1 MALGFICL
9 SVSLFVSPL
18 RLSTVQNIE
27 TASIEGV
34 SQSSGGRRGDT
45 EVPQT
50 MGGEARCKER
60 ERKKEERKKLSP
72 PLLFR
77 WSIVFLFFFLALL
90 SVLYAFIFWQSA
102 SMASSSLRS
111 SAASVATTSRSAATA
126 RLSSPPKP
134 TSSIGRRNTN
144 SQVVAAVGEK
154 VTDWKKPSDKYSGF
168 KYDFANS
175 VSSWRE
181 RERDRNERRI
191 GTKPSDLREKEA
203 KALHFFFLLFS
214 FSRPTRPRALSPLLS
229 LSHTYTKRTTRT
241 KKQKTHKH
249 SHQRW
254 VRVSKD
260 KNEESGNKYTSENW
274 EAGGATRVQP
284 KSGSEYTVWP
294 VVHALLT
301 ERGLDDVDAEEALRL
316 QQAGKA
322 IIVDCRPTY
331 QVRDFFLSLSLF
343 FLLEM
348 FKKKG
353 VLSTLSLSHA
363 SSSSSFL
370 LISLSPPS
378 KKRKTIPNHSS
389 KRSASRGPSP
399 SLSTRRSR
407 ARSSGTM

>member
-203 KALHFFFLLFS
+203 KALPFFFSSFLFFSTNKTTRALPSSFSLSYIHETNDAHKKTKNTQTLSPALGPRLQGQERGVRKQVHLGELGGRRRDARAAQVRERVHRLASGPRAADGEGPRRRGRGGGAEAAAGREGDHRRLQADVPGERFFS
-214 FSRPTRPRALSPLLS
+214 FSFS
-229 LSHTYTKRTTRT
+229 
-241 KKQKTHKH
+241 
-249 SHQRW
+249 
-254 VRVSKD
+254 
-260 KNEESGNKYTSENW
+260 
-274 EAGGATRVQP
+274 
-284 KSGSEYTVWP
+284 
-294 VVHALLT
+294 
-301 ERGLDDVDAEEALRL
+301 
-316 QQAGKA
+316 
-322 IIVDCRPTY
+322 
-331 QVRDFFLSLSLF
+331 FF
-343 FLLEM
+343 
-348 FKKKG
+348 
-353 VLSTLSLSHA
+353 
-363 SSSSSFL
+363 SS
-370 LISLSPPS
+370 
-378 KKRKTIPNHSS
+378 
-389 KRSASRGPSP
+389 
-399 SLSTRRSR
+399 
-407 ARSSGTM
+407 